1 MTEICLL
8 ERTASAVMDR
18 VCRHHLQPAASGATS
33 MSHICCQRGY
43 NALHKQSQAYTSI
56 VLQPALRKQ
65 DLYPPPQPAFPSFS
79 EQMHIVM
86 GQRPK
91 QDECQQEC

>member
-1 MTEICLL
+1 MTEIRLL
-8 ERTASAVMDR
+8 KRTASAVMCR
-18 VCRHHLQPAASGATS
+18 VCRQHMQPAATS
-33 MSHICCQRGY
+33 MSHIRCQRGY

>member
-1 MTEICLL
+1 MAEICLL
-8 ERTASAVMDR
+8 ERTASAVMYR
-18 VCRHHLQPAASGATS
+18 VCRHHLQPAATS

-65 DLYPPPQPAFPSFS
+65 DLYTPSQQPSLLS
-79 EQMHIVM
+79 QN
-86 GQRPK
+86 K
-91 QDECQQEC
+91 CT